1 MFYGILDNGKRRFEE
16 GMKDTESAAS
26 FAVALAKERGLRE
39 VTPDELLLGCLQAIS
54 QFGIVQLG
62 AWTFDLEVLG
72 VDWISRPEQDAV
84 KVAYSQAVV
93 DIFDSAARI
102 AKSAESGIHV
112 EHLLAAFAGE
122 ETGLM
127 RDLKRTHGMTN
138 ASWRAAVAQLPSN
151 WPGEKARDSHAG
163 SSQTRVVRDY
173 LSPEEA
179 SEVLGVHVQ
188 TLRAYVRSGK
198 LPALRLAGERAIR
211 IRRVD
216 LDKVLEPVLPET

>member
-1 MFYGILDNGKRRFEE
+1 
-16 GMKDTESAAS
+16 MKDTESAAS
-26 FAVALAKERGLRE
+26 FAVALAKKRGLRE
-39 VTPDELLLGCLQAIS
+39 VTPDELLLGCLYAIS

-62 AWTFDLEVLG
+62 AWTIDLEALG
-72 VDWISRPEQDAV
+72 IDWLHRPEHNGA

-93 DIFDSAARI
+93 EIFDLAARM
-102 AKSAESGIHV
+102 ARSEESGIHV
-112 EHLLAAFAGE
+112 PHLLAAFAAE

-127 RDLKRTHGMTN
+127 RELKRTHGMTSG
-138 ASWRAAVAQLPSN
+138 SWRAAIAQLPSN
-151 WPGEKARDSHAG
+151 GLGDKSRDTQAG
-163 SSQTRVVRDY
+163 LSQARVVRDY

-216 LDKVLEPVLPET
+216 LDKLLEPVVPET